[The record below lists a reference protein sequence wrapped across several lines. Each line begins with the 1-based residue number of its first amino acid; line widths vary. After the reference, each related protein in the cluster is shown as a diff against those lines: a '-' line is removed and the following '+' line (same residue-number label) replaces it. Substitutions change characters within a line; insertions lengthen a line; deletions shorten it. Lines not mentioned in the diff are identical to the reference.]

1 MVVMIRP
8 ILIMTRQEF
17 DLGPLRD
24 MTWLQLDGG
33 FLYGAHEVA
42 DDDVDKDDDDD
53 DDNHDYDDHDD
64 DDDDDDDAA
73 VP

>member
-1 MVVMIRP
+1 MTT
-8 ILIMTRQEF
+8 LIMMRQEF

-42 DDDVDKDDDDD
+42 AS
-53 DDNHDYDDHDD
+53 
-64 DDDDDDDAA
+64 DAKSNIYSTDA
-73 VP
+73 KLAP